1 MYQSRLVKYIL
12 QLTPKEKETFHQFV
26 ISPYFNQH
34 KKTIALLKIIQAGE
48 DNPKKKLEKHKVF
61 KKLFPGLA
69 FEEQKLHNTMSYLMK
84 LYHRFLAYQY
94 FEEQDF
100 QEQLYTLEA
109 AYFNN
114 QFDLFKNRAN
124 QLQKLLN
131 KHPVQNSHIHH
142 IRYRLNY
149 LLGGYETGYVNRS
162 NTAYFQQMSD
172 YLDEYYI
179 SEKLKHTCTLV
190 GHMIVMN
197 TQYNFGFLDDLLN
210 YIQSNW
216 ETYENKPSIT
226 PFYTILMMFREEE
239 HEVYYNQLKTKLEMV
254 VQRLSEAEV
263 HEIYDFAFNYCIQQ
277 IGRGENRY
285 QRELFSLYQQGI
297 ENGALLDNG
306 ILSEW
311 NYKNITTLGS
321 ALKEFEW
328 TKNFLE
334 KYKEKLPEQTRE
346 NAYNFNLARFYYSQK
361 LYDDTFSLLLH
372 VQFTE
377 VQYHTGATEILIRS
391 YYELE
396 DYEALLSLLETFRI
410 YVIRNRKMT
419 TVKKKGYTNYCR
431 FAKKLVLLKN
441 SRFIHSK
448 QAYQEKIKTL
458 LKKIQETPNVL
469 SKQWLVQE
477 CQEEVT

>member
-12 QLTPKEKETFHQFV
+12 QLSNKEQETFQQFV

-34 KKTIALLKIIQAGE
+34 KKTMALLKIILAGSDYPE
-48 DNPKKKLEKHKVF
+48 KKLAKEKVY
-61 KKLFPGLA
+61 KKLFPSQA
-69 FEEQKLHNTMSYLMK
+69 FDEQKLHNTMSYLMK

-94 FEEQDF
+94 FADQPF

-109 AYFNN
+109 AYFSN
-114 QFDLFKNRAN
+114 QFDLLKNRAN
-124 QLQKLLN
+124 QLKKTLD
-131 KHPVQNSHIHH
+131 KHPIQNSHIHH
-142 IRYRLNY
+142 IRYRLSY

-162 NTAYFQQMSD
+162 NTTYFQQMSD
-172 YLDEYYI
+172 LLDQYYI

-190 GHMIVMN
+190 GHTIVMN
-197 TQYNFGFLDDLLN
+197 TQYDFGFLDDLLT
-210 YIQSNW
+210 YLRKNW
-216 ETYENKPSIT
+216 GNFEDQPSIA
-226 PFYTILMMFREEE
+226 PFYTILMMFREDD
-239 HEVYYNQLKTKLEMV
+239 HEIYYEQLKVKLENA
-254 VQRLSEAEV
+254 VQRLSETEIHEV
-263 HEIYDFAFNYCIQQ
+263 YDFAFNYCIQQ
-277 IGRGENRY
+277 ISRGENQY
-285 QRELFSLYQQGI
+285 QRELFYLYQQGI

-311 NYKNITTLGS
+311 NYKNITTLGVG
-321 ALKEFEW
+321 LNEFAW

-334 KYKEKLPEQTRE
+334 RYKEKLPEQTRD
-346 NAYNFNLARFYYSQK
+346 NAYNFNLARFYYSQR
-361 LYDDTFSLLLH
+361 LYDETFSLLLH

-410 YVIRNRKMT
+410 YVIRNKKMT

-441 SRFIHSK
+441 SRTIHSRT
-448 QAYQEKIKTL
+448 AYQEKIKTL

-477 CQEEVT
+477 SEKEIT